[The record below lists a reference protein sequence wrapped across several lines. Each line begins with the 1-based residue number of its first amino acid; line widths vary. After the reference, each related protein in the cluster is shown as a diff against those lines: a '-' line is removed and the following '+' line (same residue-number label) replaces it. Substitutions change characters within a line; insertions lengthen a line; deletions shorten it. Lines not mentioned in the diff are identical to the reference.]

1 MNFLQTNLGIII
13 ALILFGITLYFY
25 KQIHM
30 RQYRYIAG
38 ALTISFLVILLSM
51 LSINLGPVT
60 EIILSGHLALG
71 FFIVVIFAGVFK
83 KNTLPRKALSV
94 VRGEFAVIG
103 FIFLL
108 PHALTRLE
116 LALSGY
122 NMSGLFAM
130 ITLIPLV
137 ITTFMFIRK
146 KMTPKS
152 WKALHKLSYLTYLL
166 IYFHLAFDVTVN
178 PSFFDF
184 RLSPN
189 AILYHVLLIVYI
201 VMRIINVTL
210 PKRKSLAKSTT

>member
-1 MNFLQTNLGIII
+1 MNFIQTNMGIIVS
-13 ALILFGITLYFY
+13 LILFGMTLYFY

-30 RQYRYIAG
+30 RQYRYMVG
-38 ALTISFLVILLSM
+38 ALIISFLVMLLSL

-60 EIILSGHLALG
+60 EIIQSGHLALG
-71 FFIVVIFAGVFK
+71 FFILVIFAGVFK
-83 KNTLPRKALSV
+83 KNTLPRKALSL

-108 PHALTRLE
+108 PHALTRLQ

-152 WKALHKLSYLTYLL
+152 WKTLHRLSYLTYIL
-166 IYFHLAFDVTVN
+166 IYIHLAFDISIN
-178 PSFFDF
+178 PDFMYF

-189 AILYHVLLIVYI
+189 AILYHVLLVVYV
-201 VMRIINVTL
+201 VMRIMNVRTAHH
-210 PKRKSLAKSTT
+210 KV